1 MPQNDL
7 SRGTKVRK
15 PLACYRGKESTTLP
29 QAKGTHGVALGSK
42 AGKEA
47 GVTAQRP
54 LKARP

>member
-29 QAKGTHGVALGSK
+29 QAKGPHGIALGSK

-47 GVTAQRP
+47 GVTA
-54 LKARP
+54 